1 MAMTDWTIIRRS
13 LRARLFSTVT
23 TVVTVAVAV
32 ALMLV
37 LLSMRDAGRRAF
49 ERGGGNMN
57 LLLSAEADP
66 MSAVMNGVFYARPPR
81 QFIYWKRYEELAE
94 KYPLEFAVPVQQ
106 GDSFK

>member
-57 LLLSAEADP
+57 LLISAEADP
-66 MSAVMNGVFYARPPR
+66 MSAVLNGVFYARPPR
-81 QFIYWKRYEELAE
+81 QYIFWTKYQELVG
-94 KYPLEFAVPVQQ
+94 KFPLEFAVPVQQ
-106 GDSFK
+106 